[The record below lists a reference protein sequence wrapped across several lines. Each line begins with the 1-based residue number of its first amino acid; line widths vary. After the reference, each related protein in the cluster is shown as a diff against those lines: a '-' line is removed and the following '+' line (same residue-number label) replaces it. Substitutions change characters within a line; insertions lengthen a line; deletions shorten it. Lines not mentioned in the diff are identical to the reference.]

1 MPSEEDYRRKAVE
14 LCNRAN
20 REPNTELR
28 REYEV
33 LAFAYVRLAEMAEQ
47 NALFDPDQK
56 LDPD

>member
-1 MPSEEDYRRKAVE
+1 MPSEDEYRRKAVE

-20 REPNTELR
+20 REPNVELR

-33 LAFAYVRLAEMAEQ
+33 LAFAYVRLAELAEQ
-47 NALFDPDQK
+47 RALLNPDQK